1 MAVLNQ
7 RDRGEGV
14 TPARMLRFFGL
25 WVQKKTRV
33 VLQEAY
39 DTNTPNS
46 EEIWLA
52 AFKLKFE
59 NHELERARM
68 LLAKARDR
76 GGTESVWM
84 KSAIVERELANYVE
98 ERRLLDKELKRFPLF
113 FKLWLKP
120 GRLEEILG
128 HLEEKSNGLRKA
140 RALSKNP
147 LSHENWLVTIRV
159 ESKHGNKKEAD
170 SYITKALQKCP
181 NSGILRAEL
190 LLLDFWA
197 LYYKFEL
204 QHGNFENQKE
214 VLKKCIVAD
223 LKHEEKW
230 QAISQAVE
238 NSH

>member
-25 WVQKKTRV
+25 WVQKKT
-33 VLQEAY
+33 Y

-128 HLEEKSNGLRKA
+128 CNHCPNCISFWHSLGNLEEKSNGLRKA

-170 SYITKALQKCP
+170 SYITKALQK
-181 NSGILRAEL
+181 
-190 LLLDFWA
+190 DFWA

>member
-25 WVQKKTRV
+25 WVQKKI

-39 DTNTPNS
+39 ATNTPNS

-59 NHELERARM
+59 NHCSRM
-68 LLAKARDR
+68 LLAKAIDR
-76 GGTESVWM
+76 GGTERVGM

-113 FKLWLKP
+113 FKLWLKL
-120 GRLEEILG
+120 GQLEERLG
-128 HLEEKSNGLRKA
+128 HLEHSLANLEEKSNGLRKA
-140 RALSKNP
+140 RALFARSKNP
-147 LSHENWLVTIRV
+147 LSHENWLVTIRA
-159 ESKHGNKKEAD
+159 ESKHENKKEAD
-170 SYITKALQKCP
+170 NYITKALQK
-181 NSGILRAEL
+181 
-190 LLLDFWA
+190 DFWA
-197 LYYKFEL
+197 LCYKLEL

-214 VLKKCIVAD
+214 VQKKCIVAD
-223 LKHEEKW
+223 PNHEEKW
-230 QAISQAVE
+230 QAISKAVE